1 MIFYVKDT
9 DPDIDPKMMLAN
21 SLVAID
27 PNTFHRR
34 RLILSAGSISH
45 EAYTDFADF
54 ISGCDSAVFVYSDP
68 DNNYKEL
75 TLSDERGNASE
86 LSILDGELTIIK
98 LDVDPRIEKKVEV
111 VPLPTKE
118 SQNLKR
124 AEILKCCSLDKD
136 DCTKLIK
143 RSLIIGGIG
152 CAIFAVA
159 SMLSNKRD

>member
-1 MIFYVKDT
+1 MIFYVKET
-9 DPDIDPKMMLAN
+9 DPAIDPKMMLAN

-27 PNTFHRR
+27 PNTFQRR
-34 RLILSAGSISH
+34 RLILSADSITH

-68 DNNYKEL
+68 DNNNKEV

-86 LSILDGELTIIK
+86 LSILDGELTIRKFDIA
-98 LDVDPRIEKKVEV
+98 PRVEKKVEV
-111 VPLPTKE
+111 VPSPVKE
-118 SQNLKR
+118 SRNLKN
-124 AEILKCCSLDKD
+124 ADILKCCALDKD